1 MSLSDFSIR
10 QLHEALARMPLERV
24 LEVLA
29 AQTQCTAILFDEQKH
44 LIAGPVGG
52 NALIR
57 AILATA
63 AGRAAIIE
71 AHRSAIPQDASAA
84 GPDHGERQD
93 SAASMKPW
101 PDSPLAAAS
110 LDHFAASIIH
120 GDRRLGALTLG
131 DRPRKPLT
139 DEAVNRIAADLGLN
153 ASELQATAGQVKPWT
168 AEEAAAVRDLLAL
181 TADLLATVD
190 SQHVELG
197 HRIEE
202 LTAVYNMV
210 GLLAGT
216 LDPREILNKTARMVC
231 AVMRV
236 KACSIRMLDEATGEL
251 TIQAVH
257 NLSNEYLSKGP
268 VKVSE
273 NSIDAAAMAGAMVQI
288 ADAPGDPRTR
298 YPEQARREGIVSGL
312 VCGLIFRG
320 KAVGVLRAYSG
331 EPHVF
336 TPFEEALLRAVASQA
351 AALVVNARLLKE
363 ALEAQCYAHQLAYAG
378 AVQRRMIPQA
388 PPSFDKADIAAVY
401 RPIFE
406 VGGDYFDFLPF
417 LEGNLGIII
426 ADVSGKGVPASLL
439 MASLRS
445 AFRGHAYHTYHLD
458 KIIAEVNK
466 HMCRDTSPGEFA
478 TAFYG
483 VLTPDGRRLTYANA
497 GHDPPMLLR
506 DGKIQYL
513 ETGGM
518 AIGVTLRSKY
528 ERGLV
533 DLLPGDVL
541 LLYTDGTVEAMN
553 FNNETFGRERLAD
566 SLIRHAQNPPQL
578 IAKNILWDIRRFR
591 GLADRTDD
599 LTMVVVKIK

>member
-1 MSLSDFSIR
+1 MSISDFSI
-10 QLHEALARMPLERV
+10 LHLHDALAGMPLERV
-24 LEVLA
+24 LEILA
-29 AQTQCTAILFDEQKH
+29 AQTQCTATLFDEHKQV
-44 LIAGPVGG
+44 IAGPIAGT
-52 NALIR
+52 ALMR
-57 AILATA
+57 AILAVEK
-63 AGRAAIIE
+63 GRGAVID
-71 AHRSAIPQDASAA
+71 AHRAAIPQDASTTESDQ
-84 GPDHGERQD
+84 GDM
-93 SAASMKPW
+93 AASPTVAEPGW
-101 PDSPLAAAS
+101 ENPLMVL

-120 GDRRLGALTLG
+120 GGRRLGALTLG
-131 DRPRKPLT
+131 DRPRKPLAN
-139 DEAVNRIAADLGLN
+139 EAVQQIAAGLGLDMT
-153 ASELQATAGQVKPWT
+153 ELRAAAEQITPWT
-168 AEEAAAVRDLLAL
+168 AEQVSAARDLLAL
-181 TADLLATVD
+181 IAELLATVD
-190 SQHVELG
+190 NQHVALG

-202 LTAVYNMV
+202 LTTVYNIV

-216 LDPREILNKTARMVC
+216 LDPQEILNKTARMVC

-236 KACSIRMLDEATGEL
+236 KACSIRMLDETTGEL
-251 TIQAVH
+251 TIKAVH
-257 NLSNEYLSKGP
+257 NLSNEYLNKGP

-273 NSIDAAAMAGAMVQI
+273 NSIDAAAMAGEMVHI

-298 YPEQARREGIVSGL
+298 YPEQARMEGIVSGL

-320 KAVGVLRAYSG
+320 KAVGVLRAYTG

-336 TPFEEALLRAVASQA
+336 TPFEESLLRAVASQA
-351 AALVVNARLLKE
+351 AALVINARLLKE
-363 ALEAQCYAHQLAYAG
+363 ALEAQRYAHQLAYAG

-388 PPSFDKADIAAVY
+388 PPAFDKAEIASVY

-406 VGGDYFDFLPF
+406 VGGDYYDFLPF
-417 LEGNLGIII
+417 SEGNLGIVI

-458 KIIAEVNK
+458 KIIAEVNE

-483 VLTPDGRRLTYANA
+483 VLTPDGRRLTYCNA

-506 DGKIQYL
+506 EGKIQYL

-518 AIGVTLRSKY
+518 ALGVTLQSKY
-528 ERGLV
+528 DRGLME
-533 DLLPGDVL
+533 LRAGDVL

-553 FNNETFGRERLAD
+553 FNSEAFGRDRLAD

-578 IAKNILWDIRRFR
+578 IANNILWDIRRFR

>member
-1 MSLSDFSIR
+1 MSISDFLIR
-10 QLHEALARMPLERV
+10 HLHDALAGMPLERV

-29 AQTQCTAILFDEQKH
+29 AQTQCTAILFDEHKQV
-44 LIAGPVGG
+44 IAGPVAG
-52 NALIR
+52 NALIQ
-57 AILATA
+57 AMLTQE
-63 AGRAAIIE
+63 AGRAAVID
-71 AHRSAIPQDASAA
+71 AHRLAIPQDASTE
-84 GPDHGERQD
+84 GTDPNQ
-93 SAASMKPW
+93 AAS
-101 PDSPLAAAS
+101 PLPAGEPELLNPLRAAS

-120 GDRRLGALTLG
+120 SGRRLGALSLG
-131 DRPRKPLT
+131 DRPRKPLDGET
-139 DEAVNRIAADLGLN
+139 IQHLAAGLGLDSG
-153 ASELQATAGQVKPWT
+153 ALQAAAGQVTPWT
-168 AEEAAAVRDLLAL
+168 AEQASAARDLLAL
-181 TADLLATVD
+181 TTELLATLD

-216 LDPREILNKTARMVC
+216 LDPQEILDKTARMVC

-251 TIQAVH
+251 TIKAVH
-257 NLSNEYLSKGP
+257 NLSNEYLNKGP

-273 NSIDAAAMAGAMVQI
+273 NSIDSAAMAGEMVHI

-298 YPEQARREGIVSGL
+298 YPEQARQEGIVSGL

-320 KAVGVLRAYSG
+320 KAVGVLRAYTG

-336 TPFEEALLRAVASQA
+336 TPFEESLLRAVASQA
-351 AALVVNARLLKE
+351 AALVINARLLKE
-363 ALEAQCYAHQLAYAG
+363 ALEAQRYAHQLAYAG

-388 PPSFDKADIAAVY
+388 PPSFDKAEIAAVY

-417 LEGNLGIII
+417 SEGNLGIVI

-458 KIIAEVNK
+458 KIIAEVNE
-466 HMCRDTSPGEFA
+466 HMCRDTSAGEFA

-483 VLTPDGRRLTYANA
+483 VLTPDGRRLTYCNA

-506 DGKIQYL
+506 DGQIQYL

-518 AIGVTLRSKY
+518 ALGVTLQSKY
-528 ERGLV
+528 DRGLV
-533 DLLPGDVL
+533 ELRSGDVL
-541 LLYTDGTVEAMN
+541 FLYTDGTVEAMN
-553 FNNETFGRERLAD
+553 FNSEAFGRDRLAD
-566 SLIRHAQNPPQL
+566 SLIRYAQSSPQM

>member
-1 MSLSDFSIR
+1 MSTSDFSIR
-10 QLHEALARMPLERV
+10 HLRDALAGMPLERV
-24 LEVLA
+24 VEILA
-29 AQTQCTAILFDEQKH
+29 AATQCTATLFDEQKQV
-44 LIAGPVGG
+44 IAGPVTGT
-52 NALIR
+52 ALMR
-57 AILATA
+57 AILAVDS
-63 AGRAAIIE
+63 GRAAVID
-71 AHRSAIPQDASAA
+71 AHRSAIPPDTFATHPDQGNTTASPSATEA
-84 GPDHGERQD
+84 GREN
-93 SAASMKPW
+93 
-101 PDSPLAAAS
+101 PLTT
-110 LDHFAASIIH
+110 LFDHFAASIMH
-120 GDRRLGALTLG
+120 DGRRIAALTLG

-139 DEAVNRIAADLGLN
+139 DEAIQQLATEFRLDAV
-153 ASELQATAGQVKPWT
+153 ELRATAGEIVPWT
-168 AEEAAAVRDLLAL
+168 AEQASAARDLLAL
-181 TADLLATVD
+181 TAELLTTID
-190 SQHVELG
+190 YQHVELA
-197 HRIEE
+197 HRVEE
-202 LTAVYNMV
+202 LTTVYNIV

-216 LDPREILNKTARMVC
+216 LDPQEILNKTARMVC

-251 TIQAVH
+251 TIKAVH
-257 NLSNEYLSKGP
+257 NLSNEYLNKGP

-273 NSIDAAAMAGAMVQI
+273 NSIDAAAMAGEMVHI
-288 ADAPGDPRTR
+288 ADAPSDPRTR
-298 YPEQARREGIVSGL
+298 YPEQARQEGIVSGL
-312 VCGLIFRG
+312 VCGMIFRG
-320 KAVGVLRAYSG
+320 KAVGVLRAYTG

-336 TPFEEALLRAVASQA
+336 TPFEESLLRAVASQA
-351 AALVVNARLLKE
+351 AALVINARLLKE
-363 ALEAQCYAHQLAYAG
+363 ALEAQRYAHQLAYAG

-388 PPSFDKADIAAVY
+388 PPAFDKAEIAAVY

-417 LEGNLGIII
+417 SEGNLGIVI

-458 KIIAEVNK
+458 KIIAEVNE

-483 VLTPDGRRLTYANA
+483 VLTPDGRRLTYCNA

-518 AIGVTLRSKY
+518 ALGVTLQSKY
-528 ERGLV
+528 DRGLV
-533 DLLPGDVL
+533 ELRPGDVL

-553 FNNETFGRERLAD
+553 FNSEAFGRDRLAD
-566 SLIRHAQNPPQL
+566 SLIRYAQNPPQL
-578 IAKNILWDIRRFR
+578 IANNILWDIRRFR

-599 LTMVVVKIK
+599 LTMVVIKIK